1 MIYAIGHDIVEN
13 KRIKKI
19 YDKYGDTFALR
30 LLTLEE
36 FQIYQTKPNKILF
49 LAKRFAAKEAFAKA
63 CKIGLRRPVLL
74 RNIAILN
81 DEFGRPYFK
90 FANDLQIWLNEQNII
105 NYHLSISDEMHISSA
120 VVILET

>member
-30 LLTLEE
+30 LLTIEE

-63 CKIGLRRPVLL
+63 CKTGLRRPVLL
-74 RNIAILN
+74 RNITILN

-90 FANDLQIWLNEQNII
+90 FANDLQTWLNEQNII